1 MSKKVYSIEIIPAIY
16 IGKREDGNVL
26 LRCLQGEETVDRAF
40 QPELFDEI
48 ENLKYILLSVMTGG
62 NFIGLNI
69 YDGTEFENLY
79 HEKWD
84 VLLK

>member
-48 ENLKYILLSVMTGG
+48 ENLKYILLGVMTGG
-62 NFIGLNI
+62 NVIGLNI
-69 YDGTEFENLY
+69 CDGTEFENLY

>member
-1 MSKKVYSIEIIPAIY
+1 MVKKIDSIEIIPAIY

-40 QPELFDEI
+40 QPILFVGI
-48 ENLKYILLSVMTGG
+48 ENPKYILLGIMCGG
-62 NFIGLNI
+62 NVMGLNVC
-69 YDGTEFENLY
+69 DGSEFENLY